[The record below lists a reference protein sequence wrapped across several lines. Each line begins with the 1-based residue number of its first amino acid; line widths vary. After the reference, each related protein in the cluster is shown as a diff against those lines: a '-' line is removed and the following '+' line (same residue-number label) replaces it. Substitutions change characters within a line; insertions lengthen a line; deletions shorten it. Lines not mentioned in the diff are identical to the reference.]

1 METSTLRLVI
11 DLYPDDAGSPQVVI
25 RRCDRPVE
33 YGPVRVQD
41 LHYLIE
47 ALLPA
52 EEAAMLAP
60 TRP

>member
-1 METSTLRLVI
+1 
-11 DLYPDDAGSPQVVI
+11 VI